1 MRLAFTFIVKLFE
14 GGARRPKVYT
24 LTDPISTNNCSSS
37 QPQSFSIIDKSLFS
51 FVSYIS
57 LLSTI
62 IASDKKK
69 INKIKQNDDVTSL
82 H

>member
-1 MRLAFTFIVKLFE
+1 MWRLAFTLILKLLE

-24 LTDPISTNNCSSS
+24 LIEPISTNDCSSS
-37 QPQSFSIIDKSLFS
+37 QPQSFSLIDISLFS

-62 IASDKKK
+62 TALDKKK
-69 INKIKQNDDVTSL
+69 VNKINQKR
-82 H
+82 